1 MACVPRSLT
10 YLNRLLIYNGVD
22 KVFMWDGTTL
32 REVIE
37 FVKETATA
45 FTRIDDT
52 HVSFTAGNAFNST
65 KYQNN
70 NLIQIKINGVM
81 ALQTF
86 FEVVN
91 VTEQDR
97 TVTLTTKDILPQFVP
112 DETHLFYRDWI
123 PRFSFMAVAHDRI
136 WALGEGAVGLNY
148 RNPDQAKPCGCTFLT
163 NRLLRWIGLIPGP
176 KRSPVWTCPIKK
188 INPIT

>member
-1 MACVPRSLT
+1 MYVYDFQLQTTTLLKQGLSVACVPRSLT

-81 ALQTF
+81 ALQT
-86 FEVVN
+86 EVVN

-148 RNPDQAKPCGCTFLT
+148 R
-163 NRLLRWIGLIPGP
+163 
-176 KRSPVWTCPIKK
+176 PIKPSLAGVLFLQ
-188 INPIT
+188 IGFSGGLV